1 MKDSKLAKGN
11 IVLVTGLFGITT
23 WWGTD
28 KTPNHQIGGK
38 LLDKPI
44 KYGDKYAVIYGNRE
58 WEGIYLGESARWI
71 GEMDGL
77 KWISVPN
84 SWRAERLQVV
94 MVTPLDNGSR
104 YFAPAPCL
112 LAQIQLIERKE
123 KGEK

>member
-11 IVLVTGLFGITT
+11 IVLVTGKFGIAS
-23 WWGTD
+23 WWGTA
-28 KTPNHQIGGK
+28 KTPPHQIGVK
-38 LLDKPI
+38 LLGKPI
-44 KYGDKYAVIYGNRE
+44 KYGDKYAIIYGNRE

-71 GEMDGL
+71 GEMDDL
-77 KWISVPN
+77 EWISVPN